1 MVFSRIFGKQPDPDK
16 PPKPPAP
23 AREEAEEPVQETE
36 ESAASA
42 GDEDVPAEWSE
53 PDDWAARARRLI
65 PDGSST
71 GSKRV
76 DAIWGGPD
84 GHPTH
89 FRKAVGCRLI
99 STEGETLI
107 DCTMALGSVAL
118 GYAEPQVTQAVI
130 DAVLG
135 GTVSGLPSALEVEVA
150 ERFCAMVPCSERV
163 QFVKTGAEAMSAAV
177 RIARTATGRDVVIGA
192 GYFGWH
198 DWSSDKAGV
207 PAGTKQTF
215 RSIPFDDIPAL
226 DRAASEAGNQ
236 LAAVV
241 LEPVVERLPSK
252 EWVQRARKLC
262 DDSGAVLIFDEMKTG
277 FRLATGG
284 YQQFSEITPDLA
296 AFGKAMAYGFPLAA
310 VCGIAD
316 VMSAASKTWISSTL
330 ASETSGLAAANAVL
344 SWHEQADICATLWS
358 TGAEMRRVVADAITA
373 SGIDGVSVEGID
385 PMWFLKFE
393 QPDVERRFLQYAAV
407 NGVLFKRGA
416 YNFAA
421 IAHDEDVI
429 REIESAASAAFVEL
443 QESGE

>member
-1 MVFSRIFGKQPDPDK
+1 MVFSRIFGKQPDPNR
-16 PPKPPAP
+16 PPS
-23 AREEAEEPVQETE
+23 RVEAEAPESEPE
-36 ESAASA
+36 ESEAAA
-42 GDEDVPAEWSE
+42 VDEDVPPEWTE
-53 PDDWAARARRLI
+53 PDDLASRARRLI

-76 DAIWGGPD
+76 EAIWGTAD

-89 FRKAVGCRLI
+89 FRKAVGCRLV
-99 STEGETLI
+99 TAEGETLI

-130 DAVLG
+130 DAVAN
-135 GTVSGLPSALEVEVA
+135 GTVSGLPSMLEVEVA
-150 ERFCAMVPCSERV
+150 ERFCSMIPCSERV

-198 DWSSDKAGV
+198 DWSSDKPGV
-207 PAGTKQTF
+207 PASTKQSF

-226 DRAASEAGNQ
+226 ERAAAEAGNQ
-236 LAAVV
+236 LAAIV
-241 LEPVVERLPSK
+241 LEPVVERLPSNA
-252 EWVQRARKLC
+252 WVQRARKLC

-284 YQQFSEITPDLA
+284 YQQFSEITPDVA
-296 AFGKAMAYGFPLAA
+296 AFGKALANGFPLAA
-310 VCGIAD
+310 VCGTAA

-330 ASETSGLAAANAVL
+330 AGETSALAAANAVL
-344 SWHEQADICATLWS
+344 AWYEQADICATLWS
-358 TGAEMRRVVADAITA
+358 TGAEMRRAVGDAITA
-373 SGIDGVSVEGID
+373 SGIGGVSVEGID
-385 PMWFLKFE
+385 PMWFLKFD
-393 QPDVERRFLQYAAV
+393 QPDVERRFLQHAAQ

-421 IAHDEDVI
+421 VAHDEDVI

-443 QESGE
+443 QESSE